1 LDGRLAHRRRAAA
14 IALEQQR
21 GISVS
26 LSVRVITASPQVAS
40 LVRESLAVS
49 LPSAAFGS
57 SETSDLA
64 PGRLPSDDCIIVDA
78 TTDVAG
84 AGDVL
89 RRLRAGGVQS
99 AFVILVT
106 ERDQALASRVA
117 GVGAVEQVAIG
128 DAPRQLGTAVESS
141 LGAGPWT
148 LTLEAVR
155 DELRRTQRLLAAG
168 EVALGLQHAMNNPLT
183 AVLAEAQLL
192 EMESLPEEQA
202 TAVRRIVENTRRVV
216 QLVRKLDVVSAKEPA
231 RPA

>member
-1 LDGRLAHRRRAAA
+1 M
-14 IALEQQR
+14 
-21 GISVS
+21 S
-26 LSVRVITASPQVAS
+26 LTVRVITASPQVAS

-49 LPSAAFGS
+49 LPSATFGASDS
-57 SETSDLA
+57 SEMA
-64 PGRLPSDDCIIVDA
+64 PGRLPSDDCLIIDA

-84 AGDVL
+84 AGDLL

-128 DAPRQLGTAVESS
+128 AAPRELGNAVEAS
-141 LGAGPWT
+141 LGAGQWT
-148 LTLEAVR
+148 VTLEAVR
-155 DELRRTQRLLAAG
+155 DELRRTQRVLAAG

-231 RPA
+231 RQA

>member
-1 LDGRLAHRRRAAA
+1 
-14 IALEQQR
+14 
-21 GISVS
+21 
-26 LSVRVITASPQVAS
+26 
-40 LVRESLAVS
+40 
-49 LPSAAFGS
+49 
-57 SETSDLA
+57 
-64 PGRLPSDDCIIVDA
+64 
-78 TTDVAG
+78 
-84 AGDVL
+84 
-89 RRLRAGGVQS
+89 
-99 AFVILVT
+99 
-106 ERDQALASRVA
+106 
-117 GVGAVEQVAIG
+117 VEQVAIG